1 MTVVENK
8 YHGKSSEESDEGKKV
23 TADSVICRP
32 PSYIK
37 DLERSAVYER

>member
-1 MTVVENK
+1 MTGIGGK

-37 DLERSAVYER
+37 NSERSAVYEQ